1 MVVMS
6 AVYALAAYPAGILSD
21 RMDRK
26 FILMIGTGILVFADL
41 ILAFAGSIWGVMLG
55 VGLWGLHMGLS
66 EGLLA
71 TLVADTTP
79 QERRG
84 TAFGL
89 FNLISGGVLL
99 VASALAGFLW
109 DIGGPKATFLAG
121 AVFTLLAFAGL
132 FAHIRR
138 KSA

>member
-1 MVVMS
+1 
-6 AVYALAAYPAGILSD
+6 
-21 RMDRK
+21 
-26 FILMIGTGILVFADL
+26 
-41 ILAFAGSIWGVMLG
+41 MLG